1 MSVNKKK
8 ILVVAQSYPTIDG
21 NVGLMYIHTRNIKYI
36 ADGLNVTMLNFSA
49 PEDYMIDGVQVITES
64 TYKKNPIQLFHFRL

>member
-49 PEDYMIDGVQVITES
+49 PELPHPAPVPG
-64 TYKKNPIQLFHFRL
+64 LFPK